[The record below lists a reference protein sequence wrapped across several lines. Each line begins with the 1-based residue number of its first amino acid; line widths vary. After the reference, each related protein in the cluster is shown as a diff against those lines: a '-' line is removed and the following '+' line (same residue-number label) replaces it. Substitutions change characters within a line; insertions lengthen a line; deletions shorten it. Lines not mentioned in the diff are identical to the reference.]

1 MPHAAESLS
10 LRICSKSLVRE
21 CLSATHAHTHMV
33 LSTHKHALESVVWD
47 LGPILLSTCRQLVSL
62 VGIMLTSLDGR
73 ITPAFVSPDDM
84 NPRLSQYVPQG
95 IEIVFIA
102 HS

>member
-10 LRICSKSLVRE
+10 LCICSKSLVRE
-21 CLSATHAHTHMV
+21 RLSATHSHTHMV
-33 LSTHKHALESVVWD
+33 LSTHKLALESVLWD
-47 LGPILLSTCRQLVSL
+47 LGPILLSSCRQLISL

-73 ITPAFVSPDDM
+73 TTPAFVSPDDM
-84 NPRLSQYVPQG
+84 NPRLSQYLPHDIG
-95 IEIVFIA
+95 MVFIA